1 MKKFG
6 KILAIA
12 MALAVLVAAFAACNG
27 YNAVKSTED
36 VVAVTVSGKVMDL
49 DGKNLVDYLNKL
61 QSDGK
66 FSYSADNGYVTTV
79 NGKTADYQKDRT
91 FWAMYTPDKEMGNEA
106 WGTYEFEGQ
115 TYYSAIVG
123 INDYPLA
130 EGTVILFVFS
140 HLK

>member
-6 KILAIA
+6 KILATA

-49 DGKNLVDYLNKL
+49 DGKNFVDYLNKL
-61 QSDGK
+61 QSDNK
-66 FSYSADNGYVTTV
+66 FSYSADKGYVTTV

-91 FWAMYTPDKEMGNEA
+91 GWMMYTSDKEMGNEA
-106 WGTYEFEGQ
+106 WDTYEFEGQ

-130 EGTVILFVFS
+130 EGTVILFVFC
-140 HLK
+140 HF

>member
-6 KILAIA
+6 KILATA

-61 QSDGK
+61 QSDDK

-91 FWAMYTPDKEMGNEA
+91 SWMMYTSDKEMGNEA

-130 EGTVILFVFS
+130 EGTVILFVFC
-140 HLK
+140 HF